1 MTKQSMIRIN
11 KDTKQKLLTI
21 KINKDLKSID
31 AVIRMILT
39 ENKRKDDQINSL
51 LNDKVSNQSNDFRR

>member
-51 LNDKVSNQSNDFRR
+51 LNDKVSSQSNDFRR

>member
-51 LNDKVSNQSNDFRR
+51 LNDKVSSQSNDFRI